1 MQTVVMQTITR
12 VARTY
17 LGLNQTQFAKAVNLT
32 QPDLSELEQK
42 IEPFGAIA
50 KYRRISDYL
59 GIPVDTLLRNDF
71 TAIPEAFFEKFPP
84 RPYRAVP
91 KGSCYDIGRD
101 GEEWVLHREQERLA
115 ELYPALSKLV
125 LPFYKMDT
133 ASPGF
138 DILSFD
144 ALGVPYAIEVK
155 TSRNSNG
162 SFRMTCNEYAAA
174 NEYAKAN
181 ERYIL
186 TYITNF
192 GTDDQTV
199 EEILFSELRQSYQ
212 VRPSSYSCL
221 RLPEPA
227 PITGLAYFRRL
238 RKVQQLDLAAHLG
251 MPASNLCLAESGV
264 RALSAAKYLAAA
276 KFLDT
281 SVDALLETYT
291 TLPEL
296 EAAYES

>member
-12 VARTY
+12 LARTY

-42 IEPFGAIA
+42 TEPFGTIA

-59 GIPVDTLLRNDF
+59 GIPVDALLRNDF
-71 TAIPEAFFEKFPP
+71 TAIPETFFEKFPP
-84 RPYRAVP
+84 KPYRAVP
-91 KGSCYDIGRD
+91 QGACHDIGRD
-101 GEEWVLHREQERLA
+101 GEEWILRREQQRLA

-125 LPFYKMDT
+125 LPFFKMDGP
-133 ASPGF
+133 SPGF

-144 ALGVPYAIEVK
+144 ALGIPYAIEVK
-155 TSRNSNG
+155 TSIRADG
-162 SFRMTCNEYAAA
+162 TFKMTPNEYAAA
-174 NEYAKAN
+174 NEYAKVN

-192 GTDDQTV
+192 GTDDQSV
-199 EEILFSELRQSYQ
+199 EEILFSELRQSFQ
-212 VRPSSYSCL
+212 IRPSSYRCV
-221 RLPEPA
+221 RLPEPE

-251 MPASNLCLAESGV
+251 MPSSNLCLAESG
-264 RALSAAKYLAAA
+264 RHALSAAKYLAAA

-281 SVDALLETYT
+281 SVDALLKTYT